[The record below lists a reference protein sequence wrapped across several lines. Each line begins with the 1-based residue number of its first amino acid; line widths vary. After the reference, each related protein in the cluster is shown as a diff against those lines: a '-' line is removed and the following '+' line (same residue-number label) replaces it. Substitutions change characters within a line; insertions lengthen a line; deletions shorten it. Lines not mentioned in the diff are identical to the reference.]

1 MLENYGYS
9 DLFYEF
15 HAFGGY
21 FWDNQV
27 YGNHCIADDS

>member
-1 MLENYGYS
+1 MATVG
-9 DLFYEF
+9 LFYEF
-15 HAFGGY
+15 YAFGGY